1 MRIATYNIQH
11 GISHKQ
17 RIVDG
22 TDTLDMQLMID
33 TIRSLG
39 AEICGLN
46 EVFGDGAYPLY
57 FNQPK
62 FIGDALGYE
71 SVFAMAVDFE
81 GDFTPPR
88 KPYGNGLISK
98 YPIKSQEIT
107 LIPKGNDDD
116 PGYKEPRCILKTV
129 IDCDGRDLCYIVIHI
144 GLTRQEKGFALER
157 LCKVLDETDMPT
169 VLVGDFNI
177 TPEDELLQPVRERM
191 FDTAELIKEDLRS
204 YPSDKPEIK
213 IDYIF
218 TKGLKVTKADIPQI
232 CAADHCP
239 YIANIEFE

>member
-22 TDTLDMQLMID
+22 SNTIDMPLIIE
-33 TIRSLG
+33 TIRGL
-39 AEICGLN
+39 EPDICGLN

-71 SVFAMAVDFE
+71 NVFAMAVDFE

-88 KPYGNGLISK
+88 KPYGNGLVSK
-98 YPIKSQEIT
+98 YPIKSTEVI
-107 LIPKGNDDD
+107 LIPKGNDDNE
-116 PGYKEPRCILKTV
+116 PGYKEPRCILKAV
-129 IDCDGRDLCYIVIHI
+129 VDCEGKELCVMVIHV
-144 GLTRQEKGFALER
+144 GLVQQEQTWAMEK
-157 LCKVLDETDMPT
+157 LCKVIDETDLPI
-169 VLVGDFNI
+169 VIVGDFNM
-177 TPEDELLQPVRERM
+177 TPENEFLAPVRERL

-204 YPSDKPEIK
+204 YPSDRPEIK

-218 TKGLKVTKADIPQI
+218 TRGLKVTYADIPQI

-239 YIANIEFE
+239 YIAEIEF